1 VPRSERN
8 RGGRPRTRLIL
19 SSNGRES
26 SKTFVAVETFLR
38 SVSVG
43 DVHVPCP
50 DCSAHYS
57 RAART
62 GSGPLR
68 TLCGPRPEVE
78 ALRISINFAAVQPP
92 SRRLRTCGRLHV
104 SVVRL
109 RRPRRWAGSLDPRNH
124 HSVSAR
130 VHFAVQTDR
139 TDDGCVLAAIVKQRA
154 GPRLVRAANRLSHV
168 EPRISLRLGKMWS
181 RKKKRCVLGQVRNK
195 KRPTPNCSE
204 RR

>member
-1 VPRSERN
+1 MPRSERN
-8 RGGRPRTRLIL
+8 RGGRPRPRLIL

-26 SKTFVAVETFLR
+26 SKTCVAVETFLR

-78 ALRISINFAAVQPP
+78 ALRISINFCSRAAAQPA
-92 SRRLRTCGRLHV
+92 SSH
-104 SVVRL
+104 
-109 RRPRRWAGSLDPRNH
+109 
-124 HSVSAR
+124 
-130 VHFAVQTDR
+130 
-139 TDDGCVLAAIVKQRA
+139 
-154 GPRLVRAANRLSHV
+154 VRAAARQRRAPAQATAV
-168 EPRISLRLGKMWS
+168 GREFGPAEPPQRQRTRTFRGANGSYG
-181 RKKKRCVLGQVRNK
+181 
-195 KRPTPNCSE
+195 
-204 RR
+204 